1 MRLSVAESPFQ
12 AMPRSFS
19 RSEFLRLAGS
29 SGRSSW
35 QNSWKGLVN
44 AAFLDLLAGDAEA
57 SPVDAGRLEDST
69 DVRGAAE
76 GRQQHD
82 RIIRCGASGLP
93 CEWQ

>member
-44 AAFLDLLAGDAEA
+44 ARFLDLLAGDAEA
-57 SPVDAGRLEDST
+57 SPVEAGRLEDST
-69 DVRGAAE
+69 EVGGAAE
-76 GRQQHD
+76 GGQQHD
-82 RIIRCGASGLP
+82 RIMRCGALGLP
-93 CEWQ
+93 CVWQ